1 VGDLNVSQASVLII
15 DDEPDIL
22 ELLRMT
28 LSRMD
33 LAVAT
38 AGDLAAARSML
49 EETDFDLCLT
59 DMHLPDGDGLDLVG
73 WLQHHRPQLPVAV
86 ITAHGNVEA
95 AVTALKRGAFD
106 FVSKPVELE
115 ALRTLVRTALKLRKA
130 EDGDASAQLLGSS
143 AAMASVRDLVA
154 RVARSQAPVHISGE
168 SGTGKELVARMIHEQ
183 GPRIDGP
190 FVPVN
195 CGAIPAELMESE
207 FFGHTKGAFTGA
219 HQDRSG
225 LFQTADGGTLFLDE
239 VADLPLHMQ
248 VKLLR
253 VIQEKSVRPVGT
265 SEEQKIDV
273 RILSATHRD
282 LAQQVSDGAFRQD
295 LFYRIQVIEVAV
307 PPLRE
312 RIEDVAVLAER
323 ILARLA
329 DDHDRPLA
337 ALSEGALARLHGHP
351 FPGNVRELENVLER
365 AFTLCEGDAIG
376 SEDLTLRDEAT
387 RDPDEDHN
395 TDDLPGMLDEVERSR
410 IQGALESH
418 RHNKTKTA
426 ESLGLSLRQLRYRI
440 KKLGLK

>member
-1 VGDLNVSQASVLII
+1 LIVTQASVLII

-33 LAVAT
+33 LAVTT
-38 AGDLAAARSML
+38 AGDLAEARAALSGS
-49 EETDFDLCLT
+49 DFDVCLT
-59 DMHLPDGDGLDLVG
+59 DMKLPDGDGLDLVG
-73 WLQHHRPQLPVAV
+73 WMQSNKPNIPVAV

-115 ALRTLVRTALKLRKA
+115 VLRALVRKALKLRTA
-130 EDGDASAQLLGSS
+130 EGNAATVELLGSS
-143 AAMASVRDLVA
+143 DAMAAVRELVA

-183 GPRIDGP
+183 GPRADGP

-207 FFGHTKGAFTGA
+207 FFGHLKGAFTGA
-219 HQDRSG
+219 HQDRAG

-253 VIQEKSVRPVGT
+253 VIQEKSVRRVGS
-265 SEEQKIDV
+265 SEEERVDV

-282 LAQQVSDGAFRQD
+282 LDAEVKGGKFRQD
-295 LFYRIQVIEVAV
+295 LYYRIQVIEVAV
-307 PPLRE
+307 PPLRD
-312 RIEDVAVLAER
+312 RTEDVAVLAEHFLSE
-323 ILARLA
+323 LAESHGGRA
-329 DDHDRPLA
+329 V
-337 ALSEGALARLHGHP
+337 ALSEEALEQLVRHP
-351 FPGNVRELENVLER
+351 FPGNVRELENILER
-365 AFTLCEGDAIG
+365 AYTLCETDRIG
-376 SEDLTLRDEAT
+376 VDDLALRREEGEVSDEGGM
-387 RDPDEDHN
+387 DG
-395 TDDLPGMLDEVERSR
+395 DLPGMLDDVERKR
-410 IQGALESH
+410 IEDALAAH
-418 RHNKTKTA
+418 RFNKTKTA
-426 ESLGLSLRQLRYRI
+426 ESLGLTLRQLRYRI
-440 KKLGLK
+440 KKLGLE